1 MLAGYVILAILSAI
15 SLSVLIL
22 TGVFSAKP
30 LTTAPVRRNT
40 LDYLFILF
48 VLMLYFFFTFLSA
61 PVALHFMPMV
71 QAASLADVIGRIAA
85 VAAIFLVCSRFF
97 ENGISGLGASVG
109 LVPKG
114 IVVGALSFVA
124 ITPIL
129 YSLLAVT
136 EALATHITHKM
147 PPVHPMLKALATDHS
162 ATSLAF
168 LSFLIVVAAP
178 ISEEL
183 FFRGLI
189 QSWLGQKLAFLAA
202 RAAEEPAD
210 GTRRPAIAQ
219 VIHFL
224 GAVFTSTRH
233 ASAVAAEEPAANRR
247 PTDAWIPRNRWI
259 AILITATLFSGMHF
273 AVAKGYDE
281 YFPVLFLLGVALGYI
296 YERTGNIWTDI
307 TMHAC
312 FNLIPT
318 VLILCGVKPK

>member
-1 MLAGYVILAILSAI
+1 MLTSYDILAILPAI
-15 SLSVLIL
+15 SLAVLIL

-30 LTTAPVRRNT
+30 LADAPLRRNT
-40 LDYLFILF
+40 LDYLIILF
-48 VLMLYFFFTFLSA
+48 VLMLYFSFTFLSA
-61 PVALHFMPMV
+61 PIALDFMPMV
-71 QAASLADVIGRIAA
+71 QAASLADVMGRIAA

-109 LVPKG
+109 LIPKG
-114 IVVGALSFVA
+114 IVIGALSFVA
-124 ITPIL
+124 IAPIL

-136 EALATHITHKM
+136 ETLAEHITHKM

-189 QSWLGQKLAFLAA
+189 QSWLGQKLAVLAA
-202 RAAEEPAD
+202 RAAEERENSPRRWAGARIAD
-210 GTRRPAIAQ
+210 FFGT
-219 VIHFL
+219 L
-224 GAVFTSTRH
+224 FTGTPH
-233 ASAVAAEEPAANRR
+233 ASASAEDPSANSWPAGL
-247 PTDAWIPRNRWI
+247 WLPRSRWI
-259 AILITATLFSGMHF
+259 AILISATLFAGMHF

-312 FNLIPT
+312 FNFIPT
-318 VLILCGVKPK
+318 LLILCGIKPK

>member
-1 MLAGYVILAILSAI
+1 M

-30 LTTAPVRRNT
+30 LAASPARRNT
-40 LDYLFILF
+40 LDYLVILF
-48 VLMLYFFFTFLSA
+48 VLMLYFFFDFLTA
-61 PVALHFMPMV
+61 PIALHFMPIL

-85 VAAIFLVCSRFF
+85 VAASFLLCTRFF
-97 ENGISGLGASVG
+97 ENAVSGLGAAIG
-109 LVPKG
+109 LIPRGV
-114 IVVGALSFVA
+114 IIGALSFVA
-124 ITPIL
+124 IAPIL
-129 YSLLAVT
+129 YFVLGVT
-136 EALATHITHKM
+136 EAMAAHITHKM

-162 ATSLAF
+162 PSSLAF

-189 QSWLGQKLAFLAA
+189 QSWLGQKLAILAA
-202 RAAEEPAD
+202 PAAGEPKNGPRRSAIAQIVHFFGTIFAGTRYASAPAAEEP
-210 GTRRPAIAQ
+210 
-219 VIHFL
+219 
-224 GAVFTSTRH
+224 S
-233 ASAVAAEEPAANRR
+233 ANRW
-247 PTDAWIPRNRWI
+247 PTEPWLPRTRWI
-259 AILITATLFSGMHF
+259 AILITAALFAGMHF
-273 AVAKGYDE
+273 AVTKGYDE

>member
-1 MLAGYVILAILSAI
+1 M

-30 LTTAPVRRNT
+30 LTRSPARRNT
-40 LDYLFILF
+40 LDYLVILF
-48 VLMLYFFFTFLSA
+48 VLMLYFSFTFLSA
-61 PVALHFMPMV
+61 PIALHFMPLIE
-71 QAASLADVIGRIAA
+71 AESLADVIGRTAA
-85 VAAIFLVCSRFF
+85 VAVIFLLCARFF
-97 ENGISGLGASVG
+97 ENGISGLGARIG
-109 LVPKG
+109 LIPKG
-114 IVVGALSFVA
+114 MIIGILSFVA
-124 ITPIL
+124 IAPIL

-162 ATSLAF
+162 PSSLAF

-189 QSWLGQKLAFLAA
+189 QSWLGQKLAILAA
-202 RAAEEPAD
+202 RAAEEREKGPRPWAGARIVHFF
-210 GTRRPAIAQ
+210 GT
-219 VIHFL
+219 L
-224 GAVFTSTRH
+224 FTSTRY
-233 ASAVAAEEPAANRR
+233 ASAPGEEPIVKRWPAG
-247 PTDAWIPRNRWI
+247 PWLPRNRWI
-259 AILITATLFSGMHF
+259 AIVITATLFAGMHF
-273 AVAKGYDE
+273 AVARGYDE

-318 VLILCGVKPK
+318 VLILCGLKPK

>member
-1 MLAGYVILAILSAI
+1 MLAGYVILAILSAM

-22 TGVFSAKP
+22 AGVFSAKP
-30 LTTAPVRRNT
+30 LAAAPVRRNT
-40 LDYLFILF
+40 LDYLILLF

-71 QAASLADVIGRIAA
+71 QAASLADVIGRTAA
-85 VAAIFLVCSRFF
+85 VTAIFLICTRFF
-97 ENGISGLGASVG
+97 EKGASGLGVSIS
-109 LVPKG
+109 LIPKG
-114 IVVGALSFVA
+114 IMIGALSFVA

-129 YSLLAVT
+129 YSLLALT
-136 EALATHITHKM
+136 QALATHITHKM

-162 ATSLAF
+162 ASSLAF

-189 QSWLGQKLAFLAA
+189 QSWLGQKLAILTANASQEPENDA
-202 RAAEEPAD
+202 RRSAVERI
-210 GTRRPAIAQ
+210 G
-219 VIHFL
+219 HFFEII
-224 GAVFTSTRH
+224 FTSTRH
-233 ASAVAAEEPAANRR
+233 ATAPTAEESVTKRW
-247 PTDAWIPRNRWI
+247 PTEPWLPRTRWI
-259 AILITATLFSGMHF
+259 AILITATLFAGMHF